1 LPYFS
6 SLVVK
11 THPEYRAIDVE
22 ERRRRITSLSPS
34 VRRYRRRVPVA
45 KDERLPASRIL
56 ILGGRFLP
64 TVFGDVAQ

>member
-22 ERRRRITSLSPS
+22 ERRRRITSLSPF
-34 VRRYRRRVPVA
+34 VIIVVA
-45 KDERLPASRIL
+45 FPLPNVSAPASRVL

-64 TVFGDVAQ
+64 TIFGDVAQ